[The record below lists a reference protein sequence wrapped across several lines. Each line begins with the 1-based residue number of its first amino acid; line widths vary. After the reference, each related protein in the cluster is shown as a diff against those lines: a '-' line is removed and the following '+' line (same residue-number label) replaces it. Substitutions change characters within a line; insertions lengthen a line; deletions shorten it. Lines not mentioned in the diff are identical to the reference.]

1 MSQGGSDEMP
11 DMVATSTLIWKVVG
25 SLNDVAYSGCLFVPS
40 KRVVAM
46 ESAGWGVVESE
57 LTQPIATYM
66 TNVVTPTALREEKT
80 GWSQ

>member
-11 DMVATSTLIWKVVG
+11 DIVAASTLIWKVVG

-46 ESAGWGVVESE
+46 ESVG
-57 LTQPIATYM
+57 
-66 TNVVTPTALREEKT
+66 
-80 GWSQ
+80 